1 MQVALSRVLKGAAM
15 TPKAAEMQNCLKM
28 EGFGMHVDSFS
39 NILKLGGGVALR
51 TLPQGGFKEAKEAA
65 LETLP

>member
-1 MQVALSRVLKGAAM
+1 M
-15 TPKAAEMQNCLKM
+15 TPKAAEKPNCLKM
-28 EGFGMHVDSFS
+28 DGLGRHFDSFS